1 MYIPVIVW
9 RILTPEE
16 KRRLVDHL
24 FTKGGEQTMK
34 AKSKGLTKN
43 QKLKKLKTSKL
54 KKTVKST
61 KK

>member
-16 KRRLVDHL
+16 KRRLIDSL
-24 FTKGGEQTMK
+24 LPEGGEQNMK

-43 QKLKKLKTSKL
+43 QKLKL
-54 KKTVKST
+54 KKTAKS
-61 KK
+61 KKLLKK